1 MAPNSAPDDFL
12 RVLCAHLE
20 KVGIEFMLT
29 GSFVSTFYGDPR
41 TTRDLD
47 IILNAHEPPD
57 LAMREFVRLCLDSNF
72 YVAEQ
77 AALEPLTHGRRQFN
91 VISPNGWKADLMWMQ
106 DRAFSKAEFERRQT
120 INVVGLNI
128 AAPTPED
135 IVLAKLEWGSSSESR
150 QFSDAVSVIRV
161 TGAAFDLAYARKW
174 ANELDVA
181 DLLEQAIAE
190 ARASL
195 LD

>member
-1 MAPNSAPDDFL
+1 
-12 RVLCAHLE
+12 
-20 KVGIEFMLT
+20 
-29 GSFVSTFYGDPR
+29 
-41 TTRDLD
+41 
-47 IILNAHEPPD
+47 
-57 LAMREFVRLCLDSNF
+57 
-72 YVAEQ
+72 
-77 AALEPLTHGRRQFN
+77 
-91 VISPNGWKADLMWMQ
+91 MQ

>member
-1 MAPNSAPDDFL
+1 MAPNSTPDDFL

-20 KVGIEFMLT
+20 EVEIEFMLT

-57 LAMREFVRLCLDSNF
+57 SAMREFVRLCLASDF

-91 VISPNGWKADLMWMQ
+91 VISPNGWKADLMWLR
-106 DRAFSKAEFERRQT
+106 DRPFSKAEFERRQT
-120 INVVGLNI
+120 INVLGLSI

-135 IVLAKLEWGSSSESR
+135 IVVAKLEWGASTESR

-161 TGAAFDLAYARKW
+161 TGKLFDLAYARKW
-174 ANELDVA
+174 AGELNLSN
-181 DLLEQAIAE
+181 LLERAIEE
-190 ARASL
+190 ARATP

>member
-1 MAPNSAPDDFL
+1 MAPSSAPDEFL

-20 KVGIEFMLT
+20 NVGIEFMLT

-57 LAMREFVRLCLDSNF
+57 SAMREFVRLCLDSNF

-91 VISPNGWKADLMWMQ
+91 VISPNGWKADLMWLQ
-106 DRAFSKAEFERRQT
+106 DRPFSKAEFERRQI

-135 IVLAKLEWGSSSESR
+135 IVVAKLEWGNSIESR
-150 QFSDAVSVIRV
+150 QFFDAVSVIRV
-161 TGAAFDLAYARKW
+161 AGAAFDVAHARKW
-174 ANELDVA
+174 AGELNLST
-181 DLLEQAIAE
+181 LLERAIEE
-190 ARASL
+190 ARATP